1 MIYVIKYFND
11 ENQEI
16 LGNAKT
22 PQRIVRDLKT
32 INGVEKRISSQLS
45 RFKES
50 NIKYYNIYICSN
62 FHDENDYRLQR
73 TIINYNI

>member
-22 PQRIVRDLKT
+22 PQRIIRDLKT

-62 FHDENDYRLQR
+62 LYDENDYRLQR
-73 TIINYNI
+73 TLINYNI